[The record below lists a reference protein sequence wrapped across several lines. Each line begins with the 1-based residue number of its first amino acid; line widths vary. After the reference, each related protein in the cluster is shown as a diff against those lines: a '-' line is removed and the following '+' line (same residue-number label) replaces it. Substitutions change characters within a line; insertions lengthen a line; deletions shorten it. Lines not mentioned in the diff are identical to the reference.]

1 MHKEK
6 KPQTGR
12 EALRWAASFF
22 EARAMEQGQ
31 ARLEARLL
39 LAKAWSKE
47 MVSLV
52 TTLHEDLPGEVWQR
66 FTGFVE
72 RRAAHEPLQYILGKQ
87 EFMSLSFMVTPAVL
101 IPRGDTEVLVEEAIR
116 LLQGREK
123 PRIVDLGTGSAAIAV
138 SLAYYLPGAKIWAV
152 DISAEA
158 LVVARHN
165 ALWHKV
171 HERICFLQG
180 DLFAPLPSQIK
191 YDLIVSNPPYIGEEE
206 YNELPTDVK
215 KEPALALLGGKDGLD
230 YYRRIAVHA
239 PFFLER
245 GGALLLEI
253 GWRQAE
259 MVRRF
264 LQDNGYTSIRI
275 LRDRGDRDR
284 VVLAERS

>member
-1 MHKEK
+1 MNKGK

-12 EALRWAASFF
+12 EALRWAASFL
-22 EARAMEQGQ
+22 EAMAMEQGQ

-39 LAKAWSKE
+39 LAKAWNKA

-52 TTLHEDLPGEVWQR
+52 TSLHEDLPGEVWQR

-116 LLQGREK
+116 LLQGREN
-123 PRIVDLGTGSAAIAV
+123 PRIVDLGTGSGAIAV

-158 LVVARHN
+158 LAVARHN

-180 DLFAPLPSQIK
+180 DLFAPLPPQIK
-191 YDLIVSNPPYIGEEE
+191 YDLIVSNPPYISEEE

-215 KEPALALLGGKDGLD
+215 KEPALALKGGADGL
-230 YYRRIAVHA
+230 YFYRQIAGTA
-239 PFFLER
+239 S
-245 GGALLLEI
+245 ALLKDHGYLLVEI
-253 GWRQAE
+253 GWRQGPDV
-259 MVRRF
+259 VRLFEQNDFREVRLIKDF
-264 LQDNGYTSIRI
+264 GG
-275 LRDRGDRDR
+275 RDRG
-284 VVLAERS
+284 VIGEKK